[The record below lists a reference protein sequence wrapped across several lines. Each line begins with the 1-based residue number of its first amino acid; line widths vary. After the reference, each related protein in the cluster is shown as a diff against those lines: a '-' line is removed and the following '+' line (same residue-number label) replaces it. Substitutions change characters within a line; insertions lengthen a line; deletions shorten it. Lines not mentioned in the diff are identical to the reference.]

1 MSVRSRPVRARSAIV
16 AVVAITALGLS
27 GCGDEA
33 DDDAS
38 TIVRTT
44 TAIAGAGVVGYDRDT
59 RNACPAPVEADPAD
73 GDTREVTHVAGTS
86 TVPADPQRIVVL
98 STQALDTV
106 CALGLWERV
115 VGAATVEGDSPQPR
129 YLGTGIAAIP
139 GIGPVGAPDPVLIEQ
154 ARPDLILGSAPLDSP
169 SWEQLET
176 IAPTVFTGAPN
187 EWRRQ
192 FREQAEAL
200 GRGSA
205 ATPALD
211 QYQTLARDTGINLT
225 SPQTEASVVRFTD
238 DAITVL
244 GSDSFAGQ
252 VLAATGAR
260 RPGRQQGGSF
270 ELATDHIATADG
282 DLIYVVLAGPGGLE
296 HGTDVMESDEWH
308 DLGAAGDRRVFAVD
322 DAVWSGYGLVAAR
335 TLVGDVGA
343 SLNGY
348 VS

>member
-1 MSVRSRPVRARSAIV
+1 MPVRVCARLLPTALA
-16 AVVAITALGLS
+16 AVVVLVLA
-27 GCGDEA
+27 GCGSET

-44 TAIAGAGVVGYDRDT
+44 TVIAGAGVVGYDRDT
-59 RNACPAPVEADPAD
+59 RTACPAPVEADPAD
-73 GDTREVTHVAGTS
+73 GETREVTHVAGVS

-115 VGAATVEGDSPQPR
+115 VGAATVEGESPQPR

-139 GIGPVGAPDPVLIEQ
+139 RIGPVGAPDPALIEQ
-154 ARPDLILGSAPLDSP
+154 ARPDLILGSAPLDSL

-187 EWRRQ
+187 DWRRE
-192 FREQAEAL
+192 FRDQADAL

-211 QYQTLARDTGINLT
+211 QYQSLAHDTGITLV

-252 VLAATGAR
+252 VLAETGAR

-282 DLIYVVLAGPGGLE
+282 DLIYVLLAGPGGLE
-296 HGTDVMESDEWH
+296 YGTDVMESDAWR

-322 DAVWSGYGLVAAR
+322 DAVWTGYGLVAAR